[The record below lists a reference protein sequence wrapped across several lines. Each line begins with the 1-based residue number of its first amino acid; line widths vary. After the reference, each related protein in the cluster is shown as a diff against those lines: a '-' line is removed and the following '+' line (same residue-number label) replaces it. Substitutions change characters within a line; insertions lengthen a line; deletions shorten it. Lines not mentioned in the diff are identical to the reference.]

1 MTAYAYLRKSVVH
14 QDDPHNSA
22 EAQEAAV
29 RAMATRYGENGSLM
43 ILSDWDKS
51 GRLGRAKRPGYD
63 RLWQA
68 IESGEATAI
77 YSYSMS
83 RLARSVGELVRLFE
97 ACQERSIPVR
107 LHADVVDTS
116 TASGRMTATILA
128 SVAAFEADVAGER
141 MRASMQAKAARGERV
156 GTVAFYGD
164 HDGEDTDAVLAAFR
178 EAGSYSGAAKLL
190 NERGVKPR
198 GSRRG
203 WWPSSVQVVVRRL
216 DPSVNKTE
224 RGVKAGKKDFL
235 LARLLRCPTCG
246 TSLTGTRDRDGRR
259 VRYSCRLGTALPHP
273 RISITE
279 SLVLPAVKAEVA
291 RLVLPETVGLASDEG
306 ERSRLEARRTRW
318 LEMFADG
325 LIDKR
330 ERDTRLRAI
339 SDALAAMD
347 TRSELLTLPTITWT
361 EPIPEINAVLR
372 ALFEKIDLDPETFQP
387 VKFEWAVPGW
397 RA

>member
-1 MTAYAYLRKSVVH
+1 
-14 QDDPHNSA
+14 
-22 EAQEAAV
+22 
-29 RAMATRYGENGSLM
+29 
-43 ILSDWDKS
+43 
-51 GRLGRAKRPGYD
+51 
-63 RLWQA
+63 
-68 IESGEATAI
+68 
-77 YSYSMS
+77 
-83 RLARSVGELVRLFE
+83 
-97 ACQERSIPVR
+97 
-107 LHADVVDTS
+107 
-116 TASGRMTATILA
+116 
-128 SVAAFEADVAGER
+128 
-141 MRASMQAKAARGERV
+141 
-156 GTVAFYGD
+156 
-164 HDGEDTDAVLAAFR
+164 
-178 EAGSYSGAAKLL
+178 
-190 NERGVKPR
+190 
-198 GSRRG
+198 
-203 WWPSSVQVVVRRL
+203 
-216 DPSVNKTE
+216 
-224 RGVKAGKKDFL
+224 VKAGKKDFL